1 MTDNFIQDDTVKI
14 TKRQLRGIILEFWDK
29 DVERFLIDNA
39 AEYHRDS
46 TLDARSI
53 RMLLMDDFMDHVGH
67 SEDPADYEK
76 LINKLAAGETMA
88 EAEGSTKKY
97 DDDSALK
104 GAQSK
109 LPDRLQKG
117 IIDKTVGDR
126 EEYEEEERQERNES
140 MKITKRQLRRIIKE
154 EKAKLIKES
163 VHENAYLMDMWN
175 LMLNEYGRQFPEIDM
190 SYYGNKILAA
200 MEEEWNDMTK
210 EQEEY
215 GKSRP
220 QEHN

>member
-1 MTDNFIQDDTVKI
+1 
-14 TKRQLRGIILEFWDK
+14 
-29 DVERFLIDNA
+29 
-39 AEYHRDS
+39 
-46 TLDARSI
+46 
-53 RMLLMDDFMDHVGH
+53 
-67 SEDPADYEK
+67 
-76 LINKLAAGETMA
+76 
-88 EAEGSTKKY
+88 
-97 DDDSALK
+97 
-104 GAQSK
+104 
-109 LPDRLQKG
+109 
-117 IIDKTVGDR
+117 
-126 EEYEEEERQERNES
+126 

>member
-1 MTDNFIQDDTVKI
+1 
-14 TKRQLRGIILEFWDK
+14 
-29 DVERFLIDNA
+29 
-39 AEYHRDS
+39 
-46 TLDARSI
+46 
-53 RMLLMDDFMDHVGH
+53 
-67 SEDPADYEK
+67 
-76 LINKLAAGETMA
+76 
-88 EAEGSTKKY
+88 
-97 DDDSALK
+97 
-104 GAQSK
+104 
-109 LPDRLQKG
+109 
-117 IIDKTVGDR
+117 
-126 EEYEEEERQERNES
+126 

-175 LMLNEYGRQFPEIDM
+175 LMLNEYGRQFPETDM